1 MRIYKTLEIMPD
13 EDFPFIEDCSLGI
26 GELLAEAN
34 CPNCGNEHPQEKF
47 FVIIAT
53 DEHGEPFKIG
63 FRENSSFGVMLRT
76 GMVAGLLADLMRS
89 ATASEN

>member
-34 CPNCGNEHPQEKF
+34 CPNCGNEHPQEKLQLMNM
-47 FVIIAT
+47 
-53 DEHGEPFKIG
+53 
-63 FRENSSFGVMLRT
+63 ENLLRLDFEKT
-76 GMVAGLLADLMRS
+76 RRS
-89 ATASEN
+89 E